1 MRRLALP
8 LSIVLASVLPLVMG
22 WLAAGWLVN
31 RLEAVALKGWVV
43 GLLTADILTLL
54 LIAGGAI
61 YRDKLWHGLMHP
73 IAFISSVVLVILA
86 LLSLPSLWQQL
97 RLLAEGET
105 AVGTVEALTTGLDY
119 DSETNI
125 TNTRYYLTYHFTTD
139 SGESYRNRIQVTQAV
154 YQTISEGSDI
164 RIVYLSD
171 RLDYSLP
178 EMGIEPDRRAR
189 RIFTFLLAI
198 YGVLGETAVAT
209 HLGKK
214 YGHHF
219 D

>member
-22 WLAAGWLVN
+22 WLAAAWLVN

-43 GLLTADILTLL
+43 GLLTADIPTLL

-97 RLLAEGET
+97 RLLAEGDT
-105 AVGTVEALTTGLDY
+105 AVGTVEALTTGL
-119 DSETNI
+119 
-125 TNTRYYLTYHFTTD
+125 
-139 SGESYRNRIQVTQAV
+139 A
-154 YQTISEGSDI
+154 
-164 RIVYLSD
+164 
-171 RLDYSLP
+171 
-178 EMGIEPDRRAR
+178 
-189 RIFTFLLAI
+189 
-198 YGVLGETAVAT
+198 
-209 HLGKK
+209 
-214 YGHHF
+214 
-219 D
+219 

>member
-1 MRRLALP
+1 
-8 LSIVLASVLPLVMG
+8 
-22 WLAAGWLVN
+22 
-31 RLEAVALKGWVV
+31 
-43 GLLTADILTLL
+43 
-54 LIAGGAI
+54 
-61 YRDKLWHGLMHP
+61 MHP

-105 AVGTVEALTTGLDY
+105 AVGTVEALTTGRDY